1 MYVCTYVRM
10 YITVLLVQVWDSFS
24 KHASW
29 TWKGSE
35 CLVVKCLVVKC
46 LVVKCLVVKCLV
58 VKCLVVKC
66 LVVKCMYVLAHRLFA
81 VYLSI
86 PLQTGDVQT
95 ACLVAGQ
102 VLPYLGKHP
111 RVVAWIKW

>member
-1 MYVCTYVRM
+1 M

-29 TWKGSE
+29 TWKGNE
-35 CLVVKCLVVKC
+35 C